1 LEYVGSDETLPGIE
15 RDKISLPEVKG
26 FLKDHIP
33 VVKDA
38 MKLYFLIPGRELVD
52 GLLFLF
58 DDAGCM
64 KMSDYTTE
72 GGVADVYV
80 EYQGE
85 QFDGGESSG
94 SDFEDEIISL
104 GGSSEDEVPE
114 VAVWQLLVLIRL
126 NQKQYLTMC

>member
-1 LEYVGSDETLPGIE
+1 LEYVGGDETLPGIK

-38 MKLYFLIPGRELVD
+38 MKFYFLIPGRELVD

-64 KMSDYTTE
+64 KMSDHTT
-72 GGVADVYV
+72 DIR
-80 EYQGE
+80 
-85 QFDGGESSG
+85 SS
-94 SDFEDEIISL
+94 
-104 GGSSEDEVPE
+104 
-114 VAVWQLLVLIRL
+114 
-126 NQKQYLTMC
+126 K